1 MTTLLTEMATVMT
14 QGFLEKH
21 MNGIRLEVVVHH
33 QTFLFIVQFIL
44 SRWLVTSEMF
54 SDIYD
59 DL

>member
-21 MNGIRLEVVVHH
+21 MNGTRLEVVIHH
-33 QTFLFIVQFIL
+33 QTFLFIV
-44 SRWLVTSEMF
+44 VTVQSERMARHMRH
-54 SDIYD
+54 SGIYD